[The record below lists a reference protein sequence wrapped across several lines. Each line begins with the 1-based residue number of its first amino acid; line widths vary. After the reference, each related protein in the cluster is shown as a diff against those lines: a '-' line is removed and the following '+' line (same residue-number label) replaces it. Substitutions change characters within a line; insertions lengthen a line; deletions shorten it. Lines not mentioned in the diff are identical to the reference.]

1 VSHFA
6 PHAIIDDTD
15 PLGSFLALEGGN
27 LTVADIYTLR
37 LDADLVL
44 LSACR
49 TALGPISGDG
59 VAGVTR
65 AFVYAGAASVMAT
78 TWDVADA
85 PTVRLVQQFYRR
97 RLRGAGKAAA
107 LREAQLQLLTDL
119 RGGRVIVQEPDGPVA
134 LRPDP
139 YFWAGFVLVGE
150 P

>member
-1 VSHFA
+1 
-6 PHAIIDDTD
+6 
-15 PLGSFLALEGGN
+15 
-27 LTVADIYTLR
+27 

-59 VAGVTR
+59 VAGMTR

-85 PTVRLVQQFYRR
+85 PTVRLVQRFYRR